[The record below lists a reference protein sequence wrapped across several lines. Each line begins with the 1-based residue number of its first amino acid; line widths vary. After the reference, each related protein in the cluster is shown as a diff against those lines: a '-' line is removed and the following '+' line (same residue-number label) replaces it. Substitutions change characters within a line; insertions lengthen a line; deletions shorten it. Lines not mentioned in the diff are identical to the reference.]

1 MAGGPFLSSMET
13 EGSVRRSARAVE
25 QTIDH
30 PICDSPLVWV
40 LVVLGHGRRIKS
52 AVLTTIE
59 AGDSVDLEGQNTAFT
74 TLAIAMVS
82 PQLVA
87 ISTA

>member
-1 MAGGPFLSSMET
+1 VAGVLSCPLWRPREAFV
-13 EGSVRRSARAVE
+13 ERRGSGTNYRSAHLRF
-25 QTIDH
+25 Q
-30 PICDSPLVWV
+30 LVWV